1 MEKLCAISIIL
12 LLSSL
17 GVWIDEAMRQLV
29 VKLVVKVYKFLNVT
43 FDTTNMKT
51 TNMNTRNTVV
61 KQ

>member
-29 VKLVVKVYKFLNVT
+29 VKVYKFLNVT
-43 FDTTNMKT
+43 FDTTNRNT
-51 TNMNTRNTVV
+51 TNMNTTNTVV